1 MEFITNVERF
11 VELHKNIAAA
21 QKAMKD
27 SKKEKTILGK
37 QILEYMMTHHMA
49 THEVDGFTVVNK
61 ETEVKG
67 KLSLEMI
74 EAMLEN
80 LIGDT
85 VTHEY
90 IDKILSALMNQETTG
105 DVKNTLVIKKLK
117 EPKEPKQKKGK
128 KTADD
133 GDDDN

>member
-11 VELHKNIAAA
+11 VELHKNIAEAS
-21 QKAMKD
+21 KAMKD

-49 THEVDGFTVVNK
+49 AHEVDGFSVINK

-67 KLSLEMI
+67 KLSIEML

-85 VTHEY
+85 VTQDY
-90 IDKILSALMNQETTG
+90 VDKILSALMNQETG
-105 DVKNTLVIKKLK
+105 DVKNTLQIKKIK
-117 EPKEPKQKKGK
+117 EPKEKKSK
-128 KTADD
+128 KSAD
-133 GDDDN
+133 GDDE

>member
-11 VELHKNIAAA
+11 VELHKNIVEAS
-21 QKAMKD
+21 KAMKD

-49 THEVDGFTVVNK
+49 VHEMDGFSVINK

-85 VTHEY
+85 VTQDY
-90 IDKILSALMNQETTG
+90 VDKILSALMNQETG
-105 DVKNTLVIKKLK
+105 DVKNSLQIKKIK
-117 EPKEPKQKKGK
+117 EPKEPKKSKKS
-128 KTADD
+128 AV
-133 GDDDN
+133 GDDE

>member
-11 VELHKNIAAA
+11 VELHKNIAEAS
-21 QKAMKD
+21 KAMKD

-37 QILEYMMTHHMA
+37 QILEYMLTHHISS
-49 THEVDGFTVVNK
+49 HEIDGFTVVNK

-85 VTHEY
+85 VTQDY
-90 IDKILSALMNQETTG
+90 VDKILSALMNQETG

-117 EPKEPKQKKGK
+117 EPKEKKEK
-128 KTADD
+128 KSKKSANDD
-133 GDDDN
+133 YE

>member
-11 VELHKNIAAA
+11 VELHKNIAEAS
-21 QKAMKD
+21 KAMKD

-49 THEVDGFTVVNK
+49 VHEMDGFSVINK

-85 VTHEY
+85 VTQDY
-90 IDKILSALMNQETTG
+90 VDKILSALMNQETTG

-128 KTADD
+128 KSADD
-133 GDDDN
+133 GGDE

>member
-11 VELHKNIAAA
+11 VELHKNIAEAS
-21 QKAMKD
+21 KAMKD

-37 QILEYMMTHHMA
+37 QILEYMMTHHISS
-49 THEVDGFTVVNK
+49 HEVDGFTVVNK

-85 VTHEY
+85 VTQDY
-90 IDKILSALMNQETTG
+90 VDKILSALMNQETG
-105 DVKNTLVIKKLK
+105 DVKNSIQIKKIK
-117 EPKEPKQKKGK
+117 EPKEKKSK
-128 KTADD
+128 KSEGD
-133 GDDDN
+133 GDE

>member
-11 VELHKNIAAA
+11 VELHKNIAEAS
-21 QKAMKD
+21 KAMKD

-37 QILEYMMTHHMA
+37 QILEYMVNHHMA
-49 THEVDGFTVVNK
+49 AHEVDGFSVINK

-85 VTHEY
+85 VTQDY
-90 IDKILSALMNQETTG
+90 VDKILSALMNQETG
-105 DVKNTLVIKKLK
+105 DVKNSLQIKKI
-117 EPKEPKQKKGK
+117 KEPKQKKGK
-128 KTADD
+128 KSADD
-133 GDDDN
+133 GDDE

>member
-11 VELHKNIAAA
+11 VELHKNIAEA

-49 THEVDGFTVVNK
+49 VHEMDGFSVINK

-85 VTHEY
+85 VTQDY
-90 IDKILSALMNQETTG
+90 VDKILSALMNQETTG

-133 GDDDN
+133 DNE

>member
-37 QILEYMMTHHMA
+37 QILEYMMTHHMSS
-49 THEVDGFTVVNK
+49 HEIDGFTVVNK

-85 VTHEY
+85 VTQDY
-90 IDKILSALMNQETTG
+90 VDKILSALMNQETG
-105 DVKNTLVIKKLK
+105 DVKNSLQIKKIK
-117 EPKEPKQKKGK
+117 EPKEKKSK
-128 KTADD
+128 KSQ

>member
-11 VELHKNIAAA
+11 VELHQNIANA

-37 QILEYMMTHHMA
+37 QILEYMVTHHMA
-49 THEVDGFTVVNK
+49 THEVDGFAVVNK

-67 KLSLEMI
+67 KLSLEI
-74 EAMLEN
+74 LEAMLEN

-85 VTHEY
+85 VTQDY
-90 IDKILSALMNQETTG
+90 VDKILHALVNQETG
-105 DVKNTLVIKKLK
+105 DIKNTLQIKKIK
-117 EPKEPKQKKGK
+117 EPKKSKKS
-128 KTADD
+128 TA
-133 GDDDN
+133 GDDN

>member
-11 VELHKNIAAA
+11 VELHKNIAEAS
-21 QKAMKD
+21 KAMKD

-37 QILEYMMTHHMA
+37 QILEYMIAHHMSS
-49 THEVDGFTVVNK
+49 HEIDGFTVVNK

-85 VTHEY
+85 VTQDY
-90 IDKILSALMNQETTG
+90 VDKILSALMNQETG
-105 DVKNTLVIKKLK
+105 DVKNSLQIKKIK
-117 EPKEPKQKKGK
+117 EPKKSKKSTG
-128 KTADD
+128 D
-133 GDDDN
+133 GDEE

>member
-11 VELHKNIAAA
+11 VELHKNIAEAA
-21 QKAMKD
+21 KAMKD

-49 THEVDGFTVVNK
+49 SHEVDGFSVINK
-61 ETEVKG
+61 EVEVKG

-80 LIGDT
+80 LIGDM
-85 VTHEY
+85 VTQDY
-90 IDKILSALMNQETTG
+90 VDKILSALMNQETG
-105 DVKNTLVIKKLK
+105 DVKNSLQIKKIK
-117 EPKEPKQKKGK
+117 EPKEPRGKKGK
-128 KTADD
+128 KSAD
-133 GDDDN
+133 GDDDDN

>member
-11 VELHKNIAAA
+11 VELHKNIAEAS
-21 QKAMKD
+21 KAMKD

-37 QILEYMMTHHMA
+37 QILEYMVNHHMSS
-49 THEVDGFTVVNK
+49 HEVDGFTVVNK

-67 KLSLEMI
+67 KLSIEML

-85 VTHEY
+85 VTQDY
-90 IDKILSALMNQETTG
+90 VDKILSALMNSGEG
-105 DVKNTLVIKKLK
+105 DVKNTLQIKKI
-117 EPKEPKQKKGK
+117 KEPKQKKGK
-128 KTADD
+128 KSEG
-133 GDDDN
+133 GDEE

>member
-1 MEFITNVERF
+1 MEFISNVERF
-11 VELHKNIAAA
+11 VELHKNIVAA

-27 SKKEKTILGK
+27 SKKEKTMLGK
-37 QILEYMMTHHMA
+37 QILEYMIAHHMA
-49 THEVDGFTVVNK
+49 THEIDGFTVVNK

-85 VTHEY
+85 VTQDY
-90 IDKILSALMNQETTG
+90 VDKILSALMNQETG

-117 EPKEPKQKKGK
+117 EPKEPREKKSK
-128 KTADD
+128 KSKND
-133 GDDDN
+133 DDDN

>member
-1 MEFITNVERF
+1 
-11 VELHKNIAAA
+11 
-21 QKAMKD
+21 
-27 SKKEKTILGK
+27 
-37 QILEYMMTHHMA
+37 MTHHMS
-49 THEVDGFTVVNK
+49 THEIDGFTVVNK

-85 VTHEY
+85 VTQDY
-90 IDKILSALMNQETTG
+90 VDKILSALMNQETG

-117 EPKEPKQKKGK
+117 EPKEKKEK
-128 KTADD
+128 KSKKSAD
-133 GDDDN
+133 GDDE

>member
-1 MEFITNVERF
+1 MEFITNVERY
-11 VELHKNIAAA
+11 VELHKNIAEAS
-21 QKAMKD
+21 KAMKD

-37 QILEYMMTHHMA
+37 QILEYMMTHHLSS
-49 THEVDGFTVVNK
+49 HEVDGFTVINK

-85 VTHEY
+85 VTQEY
-90 IDKILSALMNQETTG
+90 VEKIVTALMNTGEG
-105 DVKNTLVIKKLK
+105 DVKNSLQIKKIK
-117 EPKEPKQKKGK
+117 EPKEPRGKKGK
-128 KTADD
+128 KSEG
-133 GDDDN
+133 GDDN

>member
-11 VELHKNIAAA
+11 VELHKNIAEAS
-21 QKAMKD
+21 KAMKD

-37 QILEYMMTHHMA
+37 QILEYMVNHHMSS
-49 THEVDGFTVVNK
+49 HEVDGFTVVNK

-85 VTHEY
+85 VTQDY
-90 IDKILSALMNQETTG
+90 VDKILSALMNSGEG
-105 DVKNTLVIKKLK
+105 DVKNTLQIKKI
-117 EPKEPKQKKGK
+117 KEPKQKKGK
-128 KTADD
+128 KSEG
-133 GDDDN
+133 GDEE

>member
-11 VELHKNIAAA
+11 VELHKNIAEAS
-21 QKAMKD
+21 KAMKD

-37 QILEYMMTHHMA
+37 QILEYMVNHHMA
-49 THEVDGFTVVNK
+49 VHEVDGFSVINK

-85 VTHEY
+85 VTQDY
-90 IDKILSALMNQETTG
+90 VDKILSALMNQETG
-105 DVKNTLVIKKLK
+105 DVKNSLQIKKI
-117 EPKEPKQKKGK
+117 KEPKQKKGK
-128 KTADD
+128 KSADD
-133 GDDDN
+133 GDDE

>member
-11 VELHKNIAAA
+11 VELHKNIAEAS
-21 QKAMKD
+21 KAMKD

-49 THEVDGFTVVNK
+49 AHEVDGFSVINK

-67 KLSLEMI
+67 TLSLEMI

-85 VTHEY
+85 VTQDY
-90 IDKILSALMNQETTG
+90 VDKILSALMNQETG
-105 DVKNTLVIKKLK
+105 DVKNTLQIKKIK
-117 EPKEPKQKKGK
+117 EPKEKKSK
-128 KTADD
+128 KSAD
-133 GDDDN
+133 GDDE